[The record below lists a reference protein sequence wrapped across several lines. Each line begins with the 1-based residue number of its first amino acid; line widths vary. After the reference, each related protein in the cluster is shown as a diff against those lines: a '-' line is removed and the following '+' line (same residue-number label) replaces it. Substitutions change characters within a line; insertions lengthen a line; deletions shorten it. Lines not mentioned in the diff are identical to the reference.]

1 MLLLGNF
8 ASDVDFHTNPKFW
21 PSGMT
26 ELPKP
31 LRLSVLAFSSLLTL
45 VGYCYSTCVSQEIML
60 PKDDLPQL
68 LELER
73 VPLGLE
79 VERPVPLDSPLDRKR
94 VDLGRKLFFDPILS
108 EDQTVSCASCHQPEL
123 GFASSDPTSTG
134 IHGKQGRRNAPS
146 ILNTAYRTSVF
157 WDGRTKTLEEQALEP
172 IQNPLEMGSDLEKII
187 ARLKITPEYKQ
198 AFQEAFN
205 HEPTAESLGKAL
217 ASFQRVLLSGDHG
230 VDRFRAGEFKAL
242 TTEERNGMWIFES
255 KGGCWR
261 CHSGANLTDEG
272 FHNTGVSWGKQPLD
286 LGRFEVTDIEYH
298 RGQFKTPS
306 LRSVAL
312 TAPYMHDGSIKTLR
326 EVVDFY
332 NEGGVKNPQLDNTIN
347 PLNLT
352 ERELEFLTAF
362 LESLKPAPGPLR
374 FEPLG
379 SRTEYVET
387 P

>member
-1 MLLLGNF
+1 M
-8 ASDVDFHTNPKFW
+8 SVIPKAAPRWILAVVFLVCL
-21 PSGMT
+21 SGI
-26 ELPKP
+26 LP
-31 LRLSVLAFSSLLTL
+31 RE
-45 VGYCYSTCVSQEIML
+45 GYAQEIPL
-60 PKDDLPQL
+60 PPDDLPDRI
-68 LELER
+68 EWDK

-79 VERPVPLDSPLDRKR
+79 QERPVPENNPLDPHRIA
-94 VDLGRKLFFDPILS
+94 LGRKLFFDPILS
-108 EDQTVSCASCHQPEL
+108 EDRSVSCASCHQPHL
-123 GFASSDPTSTG
+123 GFASADVVSTG
-134 IHGKQGRRNAPS
+134 IHGKRGRRNAPS
-146 ILNTAYRTSVF
+146 ILNTVYRDSLF

-172 IQNPLEMGSDLEKII
+172 IQNPLEMGSDLGEIVR
-187 ARLKITPEYKQ
+187 RLQTDSEYRKLFAA
-198 AFQEAFN
+198 AFSQE
-205 HEPTAESLGKAL
+205 PSAELLAQAL

-272 FHNTGVSWGKQPLD
+272 FHNTGVSWGKEPLD
-286 LGRFEVTDIEYH
+286 LGRFEITDVEYH

-332 NEGGVKNPQLDNTIN
+332 NDGGVPNPHLDNTIN

-352 ERELEFLTAF
+352 EREREFLTAF
-362 LESLKPAPGPLR
+362 LESLKPASGPLR
-374 FEPLG
+374 FEP
-379 SRTEYVET
+379 SET
-387 P
+387 KGEGADTP